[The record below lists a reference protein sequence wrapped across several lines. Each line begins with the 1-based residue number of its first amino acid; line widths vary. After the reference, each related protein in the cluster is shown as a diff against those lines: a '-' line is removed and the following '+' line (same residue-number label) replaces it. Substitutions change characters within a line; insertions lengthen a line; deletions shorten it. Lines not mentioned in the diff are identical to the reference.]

1 MINAYSSAQLAYSA
15 QSTHAAHP
23 ALAAGASMAN
33 GAAGLYARQNLPA
46 AAARNAASLAAGEG
60 GNAGDRGTDSGAD
73 KVSISPE
80 ALALQQAERDGAAG
94 ALQSAPSRFAANGV
108 PVDFA
113 PWQAA
118 VRETEQRIEERVALY
133 KKGKETDA
141 TDEAILR
148 RIAAYDEMLAGTYI
162 PGAEAP
168 PAPGAPVAER
178 PGGQQTPHDA
188 RRHPARDALN

>member
-15 QSTHAAHP
+15 QSTHA

-60 GNAGDRGTDSGAD
+60 GNAAYRGTDSGAD

-80 ALALQQAERDGAAG
+80 ALALQQAERDGAG

-168 PAPGAPVAER
+168 PAPGASVAER

>member
-15 QSTHAAHP
+15 QSTHP

-33 GAAGLYARQNLPA
+33 GAASLYARQNLP

-60 GNAGDRGTDSGAD
+60 GNAADRGTDSGAD

-94 ALQSAPSRFAANGV
+94 ALPSAPSRFAANGV

-168 PAPGAPVAER
+168 PAPGASVAER

>member
-15 QSTHAAHP
+15 QSTHP

-33 GAAGLYARQNLPA
+33 GAANLYARQNLP

-60 GNAGDRGTDSGAD
+60 GNGADRGTDSGAD

-94 ALQSAPSRFAANGV
+94 ALPSAPSRFAANGV

-168 PAPGAPVAER
+168 PAPGASVAER

>member
-15 QSTHAAHP
+15 QSTHP

-60 GNAGDRGTDSGAD
+60 GNAADRGTDSGAD

-80 ALALQQAERDGAAG
+80 ALALQQAERDGAA
-94 ALQSAPSRFAANGV
+94 ALPSAPSRFAANGV

-168 PAPGAPVAER
+168 PAPGASVAER

>member
-15 QSTHAAHP
+15 PSTHP

-80 ALALQQAERDGAAG
+80 ALALQQAERDGAG

-188 RRHPARDALN
+188 RRRPARDALN

>member
-15 QSTHAAHP
+15 PSTHP

-46 AAARNAASLAAGEG
+46 AAARNAASLAAGKG
-60 GNAGDRGTDSGAD
+60 GNAGDRGSDSGAD

-80 ALALQQAERDGAAG
+80 ALALRQAERDGAA
-94 ALQSAPSRFAANGV
+94 ALPSAPSRFAANGV

-168 PAPGAPVAER
+168 PAPGASVAER

>member
-15 QSTHAAHP
+15 QSTHP

-80 ALALQQAERDGAAG
+80 ALALQQAERDGAG

-168 PAPGAPVAER
+168 PAPGASVAER